1 MQKKKTKKNDGVQT
15 EAETRQGIIRQ
26 ALRFYGP
33 EAARQVQAHFQKYD
47 TILARVT
54 NESERKHIKHLA
66 LAELYKMMG
75 YYQGLVVGGQEIIPP
90 DFSHEKIE
98 E

>member
-1 MQKKKTKKNDGVQT
+1 MMQQKKKKSNIQS
-15 EAETRQGIIRQ
+15 EAETRQGVIKQ

-33 EAARQVQAHFQKYD
+33 EAARQVQVHFDKYD
-47 TILARVT
+47 AILAKVT
-54 NESERKHIKHLA
+54 NKFERKHIKHLA

-75 YYQGLVVGGQEIIPP
+75 YYQGLVVNGQEIIPP
-90 DFSHEKIE
+90 TPGVQKDE

>member
-1 MQKKKTKKNDGVQT
+1 MMQKKNNGAQS
-15 EAETRQGIIRQ
+15 EIETRQGIIKQ

-33 EAARQVQAHFQKYD
+33 EAARQVQAHFVKYD
-47 TILARVT
+47 GLLARVT

-90 DFSHEKIE
+90 NLPSEKKE

>member
-1 MQKKKTKKNDGVQT
+1 MKQDPEKNNGAQS
-15 EAETRQGIIRQ
+15 EAETRKGIIKQ

-33 EAARQVQAHFQKYD
+33 EAARQVKAHFQKYD
-47 TILARVT
+47 AILLRVT

-90 DFSHEKIE
+90 DPSVEKTE

>member
-1 MQKKKTKKNDGVQT
+1 MMLRKTKSDVQS
-15 EAETRQGIIRQ
+15 EAETRHDVIKQ

-33 EAARQVQAHFQKYD
+33 EAARQVQAHFAKYD
-47 TILARVT
+47 SLLARVT

-90 DFSHEKIE
+90 TPSVQKDE